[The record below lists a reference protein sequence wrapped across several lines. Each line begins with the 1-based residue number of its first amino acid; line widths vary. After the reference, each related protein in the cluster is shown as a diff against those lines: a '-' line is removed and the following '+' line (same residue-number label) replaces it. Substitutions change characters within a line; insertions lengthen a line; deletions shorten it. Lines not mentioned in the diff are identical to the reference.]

1 MILRLLISSTAI
13 KSIGWTI
20 LLVNWLPI
28 SCLSTL
34 IISLPQWNSVSFE
47 RFLVHERILGFRSTS
62 ASVFLSHISWDC
74 HWYTPFRKFV
84 HSLVVIL
91 ISILKGRISIIHL
104 LLALAIYVV
113 FIVHRLTRILVSFVF
128 FQNLLNIHAISLGF
142 SLLF

>member
-13 KSIGWTI
+13 ESIGWTI

-47 RFLVHERILGFRSTS
+47 RFLVHERVLGFRSTS

-113 FIVHRLTRILVSFVF
+113 FIVHWLTRILVSFVF